1 LKQKSLSYQLFEE
14 LHSSAGMEYLNRRKR
29 RDFTYNIFRG
39 NYSELKKLCAVVEN
53 PEIGLKLMAQSN
65 QDQGNKAHMEVMRLF
80 HNFLAAAKS
89 LVDHT
94 RVFVNH
100 YYEGTTFEVAY
111 ANKLK
116 NEIAEDS
123 LMKFIND
130 LRNYMLHRG
139 LPNGSMSLFVT
150 NDPNTGEQ
158 TIETTVSIDKEK
170 LLEWKKW
177 TAGSMPFLEAANT
190 KIKISELSDAYG
202 KKVEM
207 FYEWFDAELMQHHRH
222 DLEEFKKLQ
231 RAHTQALEDEH
242 LFSKKLKLFDPVLHG
257 GEVMADKPIGT
268 EIIK

>member
-39 NYSELKKLCAVVEN
+39 NYSELKKLCAVVED
-53 PEIGLKLMAQSN
+53 PEIGIKLMSQSN

-94 RVFVNH
+94 RVFVDH
-100 YYEGTTFEVAY
+100 YYEGTSFKVAY
-111 ANKLK
+111 TNKLK

-123 LMKFIND
+123 LMKFIHD

-150 NDPNTGEQ
+150 NDPKTGEQ

-170 LLEWKKW
+170 LLEWKNW
-177 TAGSMPFLEAANT
+177 TAGSKPFLKDSNA

-207 FYEWFDAELMQHHRH
+207 FYEWFDNELMQHHRH
-222 DLEEFKKLQ
+222 DLEVFKKLQ
-231 RAHTQALEDEH
+231 RAHAQALDDER
-242 LFSKKLKLFDPVLHG
+242 LLSKKLELFDPMRHG
-257 GEVMADKPIGT
+257 NEILAVKPIGA